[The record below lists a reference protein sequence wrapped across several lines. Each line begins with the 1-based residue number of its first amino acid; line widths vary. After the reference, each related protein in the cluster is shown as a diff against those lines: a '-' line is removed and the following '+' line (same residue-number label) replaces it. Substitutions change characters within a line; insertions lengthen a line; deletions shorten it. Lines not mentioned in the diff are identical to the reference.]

1 MALPFT
7 HLVSK
12 PISQATRATA
22 AAFCVVVISGM
33 PRATK
38 SLVLMPSPRSITAAW
53 SFLAR
58 PSFATR
64 ALETALARGLVSWT
78 CILVSTST
86 TSAFPSHALIAKAIA
101 SARVMPLFLV
111 AIGPLQS
118 APLWGYLFSRPC
130 GAGNGIESDIRFSRF
145 ARSRTRG
152 DASSA
157 CTSAPAWA
165 SRVRGDPLDNYY
177 YTLIYLFCNREFSSV
192 QKL

>member
-12 PISQATRATA
+12 PISHATRATA
-22 AAFCVVVISGM
+22 AAFWVVVISGI

-38 SLVLMPSPRSITAAW
+38 SLVLMPSPLAVTAAC

-58 PSFATR
+58 LSFATR
-64 ALETALARGLVSWT
+64 ALETALARGLVSWA

-86 TSAFPSHALIAKAIA
+86 TSALPSHALMAKAIA

-118 APLWGYLFSRPC
+118 APPWGYLLARPC
-130 GAGNGIESDIRFSRF
+130 
-145 ARSRTRG
+145 
-152 DASSA
+152 
-157 CTSAPAWA
+157 
-165 SRVRGDPLDNYY
+165 V
-177 YTLIYLFCNREFSSV
+177 
-192 QKL
+192 

>member
-12 PISQATRATA
+12 PISHATRATA
-22 AAFCVVVISGM
+22 AAFWVVVISGI

-38 SLVLMPSPRSITAAW
+38 SLVLMPSPRSTTAAW

-64 ALETALARGLVSWT
+64 ALETAFARGLVSWA

-86 TSAFPSHALIAKAIA
+86 TSALPSHALMANAIA
-101 SARVMPLFLV
+101 SARVMPFCLV

-118 APLWGYLFSRPC
+118 APLWGYLFSHPC
-130 GAGNGIESDIRFSRF
+130 GAGNGIE
-145 ARSRTRG
+145 
-152 DASSA
+152 
-157 CTSAPAWA
+157 
-165 SRVRGDPLDNYY
+165 
-177 YTLIYLFCNREFSSV
+177 
-192 QKL
+192 